1 MAEEEGGFSID
12 IPCTDGNTLPYFVP
26 IYAFIFAYMFL
37 VTSVLTD
44 DYFVP
49 SLEKLAIRWRLSNDV
64 AGATLMAIGSSG
76 PEISVNILDTIF
88 GEADLGL
95 TAVVGS
101 ALFNV
106 CLITTVCIV
115 FAPSPLQISPRPYI
129 RDFCFYLISIGI
141 LTAAINDYE
150 VECIEAFGLVF
161 VYALYVGFLMYQDKI
176 FPMIDRL
183 LGIQGSYGE
192 QVADVP
198 LDKHKESIGGDYAPL
213 GGEDKEND
221 EFDYTVR
228 FDELPLGFEIHPCPN
243 YINCTVGKM
252 LNDYTK
258 SKLIKGSKIVAV
270 NDMWV
275 HGDSTRRI
283 TELVISEARRLPI
296 TITFRAKEWMTQDN
310 SNQGKGYY
318 ARNSIVL
325 NLGSQQ
331 VTERISH
338 DPRRDDSPVHVDD
351 LVEYSHHSGTEEE
364 EGMIDQIYNCMAYP
378 VEIMFDTTIPKSLAL
393 SFVGSIVWILIISWV
408 LTQLTRLIG
417 CAANVKIS
425 LMGLIFLAAGT
436 SVPDMLCSIIV
447 ARKMEGDMAISNISG
462 SNIGNILLG
471 IGLPWFVETIV
482 SGEPHR
488 PETQG
493 LNDYFMYLI
502 FAQCTSCIAFACCNF
517 TLHYWLSYLL
527 CGLYVG
533 FVGLVLYV
541 ER

>member
-1 MAEEEGGFSID
+1 MAEAEEGFSID
-12 IPCTDGNTLPYFVP
+12 IPCTDGNTMGFFVP
-26 IYAFIFAYMFL
+26 IYASVFAYMFL

-76 PEISVNILDTIF
+76 PEISVNIIDTVF
-88 GEADLGL
+88 GEEDMGL
-95 TAVVGS
+95 TAVIGS

-106 CLITTVCIV
+106 CLITTVCVV
-115 FAPSPLQISPRPYI
+115 FAPSPLEISARPYL
-129 RDFCFYLISIGI
+129 RDFFFYLISIGI

-161 VYALYVGFLMYQDKI
+161 VYGIYVAFLMYQDRI
-176 FPMIDRL
+176 FPMIDSC
-183 LGIQGSYGE
+183 LGINPSSGS
-192 QVADVP
+192 QVEDVQ
-198 LDKHKESIGGDYAPL
+198 LDKRSGDNYAPL
-213 GGEDKEND
+213 GGDKEND
-221 EFDYTVR
+221 EFDYTVS
-228 FDELPLGFEIHPCPN
+228 FSELPLGFEIHPCPN

-252 LNDYTK
+252 LNPYTK
-258 SKLIKGSKIVAV
+258 RKLIKGSKIVAV

-283 TELVISEARRLPI
+283 TELVISEARQLPI
-296 TITFRAKEWMTQDN
+296 TITFRAKEWMTEEA
-310 SNQGKGYY
+310 SNRGKGYF

-325 NLGSQQ
+325 NLGSQE

-338 DPRRDDSPVHVDD
+338 DPRRDDSPLRVDD
-351 LVEYSHHSGTEEE
+351 LVEVHSHAESEQESTL
-364 EGMIDQIYNCMAYP
+364 DCIYNVMAYP
-378 VEIMFDTTIPKSLAL
+378 VEIIFDTTIPKSLAL
-393 SFVGSIVWILIISWV
+393 SFIGSIVWILIISWV
-408 LTQLTRLIG
+408 LTQLTRLTG

-436 SVPDMLCSIIV
+436 SVPDMLCSIVV

-488 PETQG
+488 PETSG
-493 LNDYFMYLI
+493 LNSYFLYLI
-502 FAQCTSCIAFACCNF
+502 FAQVTSCVAFACCRF
-517 TLHYWLSYLL
+517 KLHYWLAGLL
-527 CGLYVG
+527 CSIYAG
-533 FVGLVLYV
+533 FVALVLYV